1 MAAEA
6 LVWNL
11 CIKHLLRADTVQVVS
26 KPHGMTLLMKEAKG
40 GETGANGQGGPG
52 TAHCRGCRSQH
63 LSLSFGCFTGEAGS
77 DTRAV

>member
-11 CIKHLLRADTVQVVS
+11 CIKHLLRADPVQVVS

-52 TAHCRGCRSQH
+52 TAH
-63 LSLSFGCFTGEAGS
+63 
-77 DTRAV
+77 